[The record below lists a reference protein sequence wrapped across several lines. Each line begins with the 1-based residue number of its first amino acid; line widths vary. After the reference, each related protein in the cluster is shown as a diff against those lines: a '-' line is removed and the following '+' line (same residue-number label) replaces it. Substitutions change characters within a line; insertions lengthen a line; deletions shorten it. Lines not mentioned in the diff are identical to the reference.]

1 MARLSFCL
9 NSGIRI
15 TKDFREKKERKMK
28 FKFLK
33 IKQRCS
39 AGQSCTQFGHCLWI
53 KLAWGPKGTV
63 TSV

>member
-33 IKQRCS
+33 I
-39 AGQSCTQFGHCLWI
+39 
-53 KLAWGPKGTV
+53 TV
-63 TSV
+63 TKRFTERKVI